1 MVCYSRLFLFIATE
15 QQLPI
20 SMMANLLMWHYR
32 NLFKSSSKWVLSL
45 TRSTVKSISNISVLM
60 ILDAFITRESMT
72 GSRAKVKA
80 RSRRNC
86 VCVCLQ
92 IYRSAVPDYLTSTHL
107 ETQPLKNS
115 LSMHYY
121 FSESRMF
128 LEVTIDSLTIHSIC
142 LPQATPSESPK
153 IPHNRSGKFGSV
165 AYFTCLSEFVQLLTP
180 CRNGAHCY
188 YHFYVVNW
196 VFIELRTQRG

>member
-15 QQLPI
+15 QQLPV

-60 ILDAFITRESMT
+60 TLDALITRESMT

-86 VCVCLQ
+86 VCVCVSPDLSISCTRLLDKHAFRNAASKKFSFNALLFQ
-92 IYRSAVPDYLTSTHL
+92 WISNVPWSYYRLVNR
-107 ETQPLKNS
+107 KNYT
-115 LSMHYY
+115 L
-121 FSESRMF
+121 
-128 LEVTIDSLTIHSIC
+128 
-142 LPQATPSESPK
+142 
-153 IPHNRSGKFGSV
+153 N
-165 AYFTCLSEFVQLLTP
+165 LLTP
-180 CRNGAHCY
+180 SHTFRITEN
-188 YHFYVVNW
+188 
-196 VFIELRTQRG
+196 TT